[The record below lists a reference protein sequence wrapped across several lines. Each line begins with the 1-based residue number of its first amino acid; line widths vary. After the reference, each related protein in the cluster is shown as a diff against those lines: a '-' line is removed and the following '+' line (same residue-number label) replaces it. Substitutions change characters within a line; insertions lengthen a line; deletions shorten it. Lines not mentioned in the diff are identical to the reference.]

1 LPLVEEFVRSGNRLF
16 RWRSYLPLAL
26 VALFLVAMRG
36 SAAGDRDDLFAW
48 WKFVC
53 LAVSFVG
60 FAIRAY
66 TVGHAPRGTSGRNTR
81 TQVAE
86 TLNTTGIYST
96 VRHPLYLGNFF
107 MALGVSLY
115 AALWWLALIFV
126 LVFWLYYER
135 IMFAEEAFLQET
147 FGEEYMAWA
156 AETPAFIPNLRQY
169 RTSDLPF
176 SIRNV
181 LRREY
186 NGVFAV
192 VVAMFS
198 LEVVRVWSPERGVAV
213 GPSWIWI
220 VGVTLVF
227 WVVSRSVKR
236 HTTWLDVA
244 GR

>member
-1 LPLVEEFVRSGNRLF
+1 MF

-26 VALFLVAMRG
+26 VALFLLAMGG
-36 SAAGDRDDLFAW
+36 SAAGDRDHLFAW

-60 FAIRAY
+60 FALRAY
-66 TVGHAPRGTSGRNTR
+66 TVGHAPRGTSGRNTGA
-81 TQVAE
+81 QVAE
-86 TLNTTGIYST
+86 TLNTSGIYST

-115 AALWWLALIFV
+115 AMLWWLALIFV

-135 IMFAEEAFLQET
+135 IMFAEEAFLGEK
-147 FGEEYMAWA
+147 FGAEYMAWA
-156 AETPAFIPNLRQY
+156 DETPAFIPDLRRY

-176 SIRNV
+176 SLRNV
-181 LRREY
+181 MRREY

-192 VVAMFS
+192 VIAMFS
-198 LEVVRVWSPERGVAV
+198 LEVARVWSPQGELPLD
-213 GPSWIWI
+213 PSWVWI
-220 VGVTLVF
+220 VGVTFVF

-236 HTTWLDVA
+236 YTTWLVVA